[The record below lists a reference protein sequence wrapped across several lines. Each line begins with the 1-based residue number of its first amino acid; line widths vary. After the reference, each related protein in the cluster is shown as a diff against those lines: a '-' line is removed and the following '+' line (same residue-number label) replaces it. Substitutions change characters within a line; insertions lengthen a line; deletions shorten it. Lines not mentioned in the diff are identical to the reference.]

1 MKYEKFVLQKK
12 KITYKN
18 RTAFNEATMVEF
30 GVSVAKTS
38 SGRQFLTLL
47 PFWHKASLRE
57 FGKSR

>member
-12 KITYKN
+12 KITSKN

-38 SGRQFLTLL
+38 NGRQFLTR
-47 PFWHKASLRE
+47 PRFGKKASLRE
-57 FGKSR
+57 FG

>member
-12 KITYKN
+12 KIKYKN
-18 RTAFNEATMVEF
+18 RTAFNEDTMVEF

-38 SGRQFLTLL
+38 NGRQFLTLL